1 VKDMVKSRISS
12 VLASLSFIL
21 LFTSCGGGAVQTSES
36 VKEGANEVLR
46 KREPVELMFWHPNKD
61 WPEDRFNREI
71 ADPIKKKFP
80 HITAKII
87 PYTKLSQ
94 MTDMTVGGQQVD
106 IVYSS
111 TGQVYDAFLNMG
123 GYTDIMPYV
132 KKYNFDLSKIEPK
145 ALDMIKQQTGGVL
158 AGIPAFMSPSPLY
171 YNKDLF
177 DKFGVPYPKDGMT
190 WDDVYETARKLT
202 HMEGGTAY
210 RGIVMSF
217 GHVAIRQQH
226 SYSLVDPKTEKATLN
241 NDQWKKHIE
250 NIARFYKLTGYNMD
264 SKNIVTAPQRDMFIK
279 DRTAAMW
286 LPVSTLHT
294 EQELQGMNWDV
305 ATFPMSKEAPGIG
318 PQPYPISFYLTKMSK
333 VQDQAFEVIAY
344 LASEEFQM
352 GIVRRGEFLTALR
365 SDALRKA
372 FGQDTALYKGKN
384 ISAMLPE
391 SYAASPQL
399 TKYDNQVNGQLT
411 SALNSVILTGKDI
424 NSALRDAEEAA
435 NKKIEAMKNAK

>member
-1 VKDMVKSRISS
+1 
-12 VLASLSFIL
+12 
-21 LFTSCGGGAVQTSES
+21 
-36 VKEGANEVLR
+36 
-46 KREPVELMFWHPNKD
+46 
-61 WPEDRFNREI
+61 
-71 ADPIKKKFP
+71 
-80 HITAKII
+80 
-87 PYTKLSQ
+87 
-94 MTDMTVGGQQVD
+94 
-106 IVYSS
+106 
-111 TGQVYDAFLNMG
+111 
-123 GYTDIMPYV
+123 
-132 KKYNFDLSKIEPK
+132 
-145 ALDMIKQQTGGVL
+145 
-158 AGIPAFMSPSPLY
+158 
-171 YNKDLF
+171 
-177 DKFGVPYPKDGMT
+177 
-190 WDDVYETARKLT
+190 
-202 HMEGGTAY
+202 
-210 RGIVMSF
+210 VMSF